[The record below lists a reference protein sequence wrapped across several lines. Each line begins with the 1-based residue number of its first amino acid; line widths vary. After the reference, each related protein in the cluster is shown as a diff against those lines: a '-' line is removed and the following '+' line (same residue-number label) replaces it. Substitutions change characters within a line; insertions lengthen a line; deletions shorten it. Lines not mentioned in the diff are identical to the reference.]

1 MKHKELWQAK
11 LKAAYAERRIVI
23 RQHNASERSIFR
35 LNKLINELEQK
46 IDGNMAKS

>member
-23 RQHNASERSIFR
+23 RQHNSSARSIFR

-46 IDGNMAKS
+46 IDRNMAKS

>member
-23 RQHNASERSIFR
+23 RQYNASERTLFR
-35 LNKLINELEQK
+35 LNALITELENK
-46 IDGNMAKS
+46 IDRNMAKS